1 MGIGHAS
8 GPHGR
13 SIRTTTGVV
22 ASLPLVASFLGRRM
36 NRSTRRH
43 TLVLAALG
51 MTFAVAAT
59 PIKASADDV
68 DEDAI
73 AARLCPAGAEF
84 VDMDSSDDDLVDG
97 AVYSYE
103 VDGAGQESDRLCTF
117 AIISTDDDAILDGS
131 YTLTAGGVNV
141 AGAVPRT
148 GGPTGAVLSN
158 RDASPTIVLTASG
171 RQTTT
176 SVTPASRATKK
187 KAAKTR
193 IAAVKKAKKA
203 YAAAGRTTKAKNTLK
218 KRLATAAKKYL
229 AAKAPRRVSTVRPYR
244 LDVALAV
251 EQTADPS

>member
-22 ASLPLVASFLGRRM
+22 ASPPLVASFLGRRM

-73 AARLCPAGAEF
+73 AARLCPAGAEL
-84 VDMDSSDDDLVDG
+84 VDMDSADDDDVEG

-103 VDGAGQESDRLCTF
+103 VDGAGQEPDRLCTF
-117 AIISTDDDAILDGS
+117 AIISTDDDAVLDGS
-131 YTLTAGGVNV
+131 YALTAGGVSV
-141 AGAVPRT
+141 AGAVART
-148 GGPTGAVLSN
+148 GGPTGAVLSD
-158 RDASPTIVLTASG
+158 RAASPTVVLTASG

-176 SVTPASRATKK
+176 TVTPASRATKK
-187 KAAKTR
+187 KATKARAK
-193 IAAVKKAKKA
+193 AVKKANKA
-203 YAAAGRTTKAKNTLK
+203 YAAAGRTTTAKKIMK
-218 KRLATAAKKYL
+218 KKLATAAKKYA
-229 AAKAPRRVSTVRPYR
+229 AAKAPRRVTTVRPYR
-244 LDVALAV
+244 LDVTLAV
-251 EQTADPS
+251 EQTAGPS